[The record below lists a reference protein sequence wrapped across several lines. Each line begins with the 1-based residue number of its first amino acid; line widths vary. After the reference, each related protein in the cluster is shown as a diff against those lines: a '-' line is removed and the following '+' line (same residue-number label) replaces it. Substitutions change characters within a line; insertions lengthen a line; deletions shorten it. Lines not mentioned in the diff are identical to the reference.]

1 MCSHFPE
8 VNNAISKRNKKLL
21 DYDSTRTKLRKLQ
34 DNPTDNFKAA
44 RAEKEAEEA
53 QNVFETIDNALQS
66 ELPELLALR
75 IPYLDPCFES
85 LVRMQTKFAEESY
98 ERLGGVQRYLPDDVR
113 DNYANG
119 ALDGQVEGALA
130 EIRELSIAG
139 MA

>member
-1 MCSHFPE
+1 MSHFPE
-8 VNNAISKRNKKLL
+8 VNNAIAKRNKKLL
-21 DYDSTRTKLRKLQ
+21 DYDATRSKVRKLQ
-34 DNPTDNFKAA
+34 DNPNDHIKLA
-44 RAEKEAEEA
+44 RAEKEAEDAE
-53 QNVFETIDNALQS
+53 QVFQTIDSALTQ
-66 ELPELLALR
+66 ELPQLLSLR
-75 IPYLDPCFES
+75 IPYLDPTFEA

-113 DNYANG
+113 DAYANG